1 MLRVGISMREIDATD
16 LGLYLRVLA
25 QAAKHKKEKDDGSDA
40 PAAGKGKGE
49 VIELKRGY
57 IDDFWG

>member
-1 MLRVGISMREIDATD
+1 MLRAGISMREIDATD

-25 QAAKHKKEKDDGSDA
+25 QASKHKKEKDNEPDNQA
-40 PAAGKGKGE
+40 PAKGKE
-49 VIELKRGY
+49 VIELKRGF

>member
-1 MLRVGISMREIDATD
+1 MREIDDTD
-16 LGLYLRVLA
+16 LALYLRVLA
-25 QAAKHKKEKDDGSDA
+25 QAAKHRKKDKEEA
-40 PAAGKGKGE
+40 PTGRKGKGE

>member
-1 MLRVGISMREIDATD
+1 MLRAGISMREIDDTD
-16 LGLYLRVLA
+16 LALYLRVLA
-25 QAAKHKKEKDDGSDA
+25 QAAKHRKKDKEEA
-40 PAAGKGKGE
+40 PTARKGKGE